1 MKRIFVSLPGREV
14 PMPELLNQHHILYQE
29 AIHEV
34 MAINSNEEV
43 EVISRLLVPLSII
56 NGENP
61 WVYFLGDT
69 IMKLAFADYAFFAW
83 NWETSKE
90 CRFEHAIAKEYG
102 IKILYQNKPTEVNT

>member
-43 EVISRLLVPLSII
+43 EVISRLLVPLPII

-90 CRFEHAIAKEYG
+90 CRFEHTIAKEYG
-102 IKILYQNKPTEVNT
+102 MKILYQNKPTEVNT